1 MLKHIRLQIIKM
13 NEKRGLISWTTG
25 TYLAQVIIQQGL
37 KPKNKEFK
45 MLIRV
50 YYEDT
55 DTGGVVY
62 HSNYL
67 NFCERARS
75 EAFYEKGMTPV
86 LENGNFV
93 ARKVIGDFFLSAKLG
108 DVLEIKSELV
118 KMKAASFV
126 LRQDVFRGDEK
137 VFSLEIVL
145 AYITFEGKPQK
156 IDPITKE
163 LLLSL
168 F

>member
-1 MLKHIRLQIIKM
+1 MK
-13 NEKRGLISWTTG
+13 
-25 TYLAQVIIQQGL
+25 
-37 KPKNKEFK
+37 
-45 MLIRV
+45 IRV

-55 DTGGVVY
+55 DMGGVVY

-86 LENGNFV
+86 LEGGHFV
-93 ARKVIGDFFLSAKLG
+93 ARKVIGNFFLSAKLG
-108 DVLEIKSELV
+108 DVLEIKTELL
-118 KMKAASFV
+118 KMKAASFI
-126 LRQDVFRGDEK
+126 LKQYVFRGEEK
-137 VFSLEIVL
+137 VFELEIVL

-156 IDPITKE
+156 IDKETKE

>member
-1 MLKHIRLQIIKM
+1 MK
-13 NEKRGLISWTTG
+13 
-25 TYLAQVIIQQGL
+25 
-37 KPKNKEFK
+37 
-45 MLIRV
+45 IRV

-75 EAFYEKGMTPV
+75 DAFFKKGMTPV
-86 LENGNFV
+86 LENGHFV
-93 ARKVIGDFFLSAKLG
+93 ARKVNADFYISAKLG
-108 DVLEIKSELV
+108 DILDVKTELLE
-118 KMKAASFV
+118 MKAASFS
-126 LRQDVFRGDEK
+126 LRQTIYKEDKKIFE
-137 VFSLEIVL
+137 LEILLVYL
-145 AYITFEGKPQK
+145 SFEAKVQRLDK
-156 IDPITKE
+156 ETKD

>member
-1 MLKHIRLQIIKM
+1 MPYRKGFSMTL
-13 NEKRGLISWTTG
+13 
-25 TYLAQVIIQQGL
+25 
-37 KPKNKEFK
+37 
-45 MLIRV
+45 RV

-75 EAFYEKGMTPV
+75 EAFYERGMTPV
-86 LENGNFV
+86 LKNGHFV
-93 ARKVIGDFFLSAKLG
+93 ARKIIGEYISSAKLG
-108 DVLEIKSELV
+108 DILEVTTELI
-118 KMKAASFV
+118 KMKAASFLLKQYV
-126 LRQDVFRGDEK
+126 YRGEEK
-137 VFSLEIVL
+137 VFELEILL

-156 IDPITKE
+156 IDIGTKE

>member
-1 MLKHIRLQIIKM
+1 MK
-13 NEKRGLISWTTG
+13 
-25 TYLAQVIIQQGL
+25 
-37 KPKNKEFK
+37 
-45 MLIRV
+45 IRV

-75 EAFYEKGMTPV
+75 DAFFAKGITPV
-86 LENGNFV
+86 LPSGHFV
-93 ARKVIGDFFLSAKLG
+93 ARKVVADYISSAKLG
-108 DVLEIKSELV
+108 DTLSIKTELLE
-118 KMKAASFV
+118 MKAASFT
-126 LRQDVFRGDEK
+126 LKQTIYKEQQRVFEMDIR
-137 VFSLEIVL
+137 L

-156 IDPITKE
+156 LDVETKA
-163 LLLSL
+163 LILSL